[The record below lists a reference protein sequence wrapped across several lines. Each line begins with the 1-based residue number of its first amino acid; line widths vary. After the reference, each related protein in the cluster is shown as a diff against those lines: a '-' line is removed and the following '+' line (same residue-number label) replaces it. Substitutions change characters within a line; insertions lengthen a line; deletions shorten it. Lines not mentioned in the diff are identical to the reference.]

1 MTLLS
6 SEETARGEFMTN
18 GGGEE
23 LQPSRILEVWLYL
36 LIIKEL
42 KTDTRTLNFNFC
54 LKLEFKQ
61 SVILVL
67 GMVLGNISSKI
78 YFDSKI

>member
-1 MTLLS
+1 
-6 SEETARGEFMTN
+6 MTN